1 MESVRCFVLHISLF
15 LLVAASANVNYV
27 SGGMPPNV
35 IVAKDGS
42 GQYTTV
48 TAGINSYPANHKG
61 RYVIYVKAGIYSEYI
76 TVDDKKPNII
86 LYGDGPT
93 NTIITGSKNSTQGLH
108 MPDTATFTTLA
119 PNFTAKS
126 ISFENTAG
134 AIGMQAVAIRVGGDK
149 SAFFD
154 CAFYGHQDTLYVDQ
168 GLQFYRDCVISGTID
183 FIYGHSS
190 TLIQNSKILLRK
202 PLLDGQSNVVVA
214 DATSKYSRFRTGI
227 VLQNCSIIPDD
238 DLKPYLHLVKT
249 YLARPWDKFSTA
261 VFLENYIADFVD
273 REGYMI
279 WSKDKPNIEHPY
291 FAEFGNTGPGANAT
305 ARVYWAKGLITKKA
319 ASLFT
324 AERFIK
330 ASTWLPATG
339 IPYDKGLA

>member
-48 TAGINSYPANHKG
+48 TAGINSYPENYKG
-61 RYVIYVKAGIYSEYI
+61 RYVIYIKAGIYNEYV
-76 TVDDKKPNII
+76 TVDKKKPNII

-93 NTIITGSKNSTQGLH
+93 NTIITGSKSCKQGLH
-108 MPDTATFTTLA
+108 MPDTATFTTFA

-134 AIGMQAVAIRVGGDK
+134 AIGTQAVAIRVRGDK

-154 CAFYGHQDTLYVDQ
+154 CAFHGHQDTLYVDL

-202 PLLDGQSNVVVA
+202 PLDRQSNVVVA
-214 DATSKYSRFRTGI
+214 DATSKYSSFRTGI

-238 DLKPYLHLVKT
+238 DLKPYLHTTKT
-249 YLARPWDKFSTA
+249 YLARPWDQFSTA
-261 VFLENYIADFVD
+261 VFLQNYIADFVD

-279 WSKDKPNIEHPY
+279 WSKKQPNIEHPY

-319 ASLFT
+319 ASIFT
-324 AERFIK
+324 AERFIN

>member
-1 MESVRCFVLHISLF
+1 
-15 LLVAASANVNYV
+15 
-27 SGGMPPNV
+27 
-35 IVAKDGS
+35 
-42 GQYTTV
+42 
-48 TAGINSYPANHKG
+48 
-61 RYVIYVKAGIYSEYI
+61 
-76 TVDDKKPNII
+76 
-86 LYGDGPT
+86 
-93 NTIITGSKNSTQGLH
+93 
-108 MPDTATFTTLA
+108 
-119 PNFTAKS
+119 
-126 ISFENTAG
+126 
-134 AIGMQAVAIRVGGDK
+134 
-149 SAFFD
+149 
-154 CAFYGHQDTLYVDQ
+154 
-168 GLQFYRDCVISGTID
+168 VISGTID

-319 ASLFT
+319 ASIFT

-339 IPYDKGLA
+339 IPYDSGLA